1 MRRYWGYDSFRP
13 LQAEIIDAVL
23 GGADTLALMPTGGG
37 KSITFQV
44 PGLMLPGLTVVVTP
58 LISLMKD
65 QVENLRARDIAAVYI
80 HSGLTLCEAR
90 LAMQKAELG
99 KVKFLYVSPERLQ
112 NERFV
117 GELKTWNVSLL
128 VVDEAHCISQWG
140 YDFRPSYLEISRL
153 RVYFKNAPVLAVTA
167 SATPQV
173 AADICTRL
181 DFRLGWRRFA
191 MSFARPNIY
200 YIVRHDINKA
210 ERLMTVMR
218 NTGGTAIVYVRSRAK
233 TGDIARMLSAAGIPA
248 AAYHAGLAPEVKD
261 ERQSLWKSGR
271 VRVMVAT
278 NAFGMGIDKPDV
290 RVVVHYDL
298 PSSIEEYYQEAGRA
312 GRDGK
317 PSFAVALVSPRDRG
331 VLARRLED
339 AFPPREYIADVY
351 TRACLFIDL
360 AMGEGYNKVFDFDF
374 ERFCTEAKLW
384 PAAARSALRLL
395 EAAGYLEFVEEPDA
409 RARVMMTCRRE
420 ELYEMTLTPIQEE
433 LVVYLLRSC
442 PGIFADYVNISETV
456 IASHL
461 SLTADS
467 VYHTLLE
474 LTRMHALHYVPRRV
488 QPYLYFPSRRI
499 EGRHVEIPR
508 EVYDD
513 RRSRMQERIEA
524 IERFAF
530 ADDACRASTI
540 LRYFG
545 QEPEADC
552 GTCDVCRDRGR
563 QDVAA
568 RAAAAPDAVEALRH
582 LCATRG
588 RIGLREAV
596 RALNLRDEV
605 VADALRRLVDR
616 GELTI
621 NPDNTVSPCK
631 HL

>member
-1 MRRYWGYDSFRP
+1 M
-13 LQAEIIDAVL
+13 
-23 GGADTLALMPTGGG
+23 
-37 KSITFQV
+37 
-44 PGLMLPGLTVVVTP
+44 
-58 LISLMKD
+58 
-65 QVENLRARDIAAVYI
+65 
-80 HSGLTLCEAR
+80 
-90 LAMQKAELG
+90 
-99 KVKFLYVSPERLQ
+99 
-112 NERFV
+112 
-117 GELKTWNVSLL
+117 
-128 VVDEAHCISQWG
+128 
-140 YDFRPSYLEISRL
+140 
-153 RVYFKNAPVLAVTA
+153 
-167 SATPQV
+167 
-173 AADICTRL
+173 
-181 DFRLGWRRFA
+181 
-191 MSFARPNIY
+191 
-200 YIVRHDINKA
+200 
-210 ERLMTVMR
+210 
-218 NTGGTAIVYVRSRAK
+218 
-233 TGDIARMLSAAGIPA
+233 
-248 AAYHAGLAPEVKD
+248 
-261 ERQSLWKSGR
+261 
-271 VRVMVAT
+271 
-278 NAFGMGIDKPDV
+278 
-290 RVVVHYDL
+290 
-298 PSSIEEYYQEAGRA
+298 
-312 GRDGK
+312 
-317 PSFAVALVSPRDRG
+317 SPRDRG

-360 AMGEGYNKVFDFDF
+360 AMGEGFNKVFDFDF
-374 ERFCTEAKLW
+374 ERFCAEAKLW

-420 ELYEMTLTPIQEE
+420 ELYEMALTPIQEE

-461 SLTADS
+461 SLTADD

-474 LTRMHALHYVPRRV
+474 LTRLHALHYVPRRV

-513 RRSRMQERIEA
+513 RRGRMQERIEA

-530 ADDACRASTI
+530 ADDDCRASTI

-552 GTCDVCRDRGR
+552 GTCDVCRGRSRQSAADR
-563 QDVAA
+563 VAA
-568 RAAAAPDAVEALRH
+568 VPDAVEALRH

-588 RIGLREAV
+588 RIGVREAV

>member
-80 HSGLTLCEAR
+80 HSGLTLREAR

-173 AADICTRL
+173 AADICARL
-181 DFRLGWRRFA
+181 DFRPGWRRFA

-200 YIVRHDINKA
+200 YIVRHDVNKA

-233 TGDIARMLSAAGIPA
+233 TGDIARMLSGAGIPA

-467 VYHTLLE
+467 VYHTMLE

-530 ADDACRASTI
+530 ADDDCRASTI

-563 QDVAA
+563 RDVAA
-568 RAAAAPDAVEALRH
+568 RAATAPDAVEALRH

-596 RALNLRDEV
+596 RALNLRAEV